1 MDSMLEELI
10 NEMKQEIERWFE
22 FIGDKDAEQIVKRT
36 PLQVGIHDY
45 GLLEYAKGRVS
56 VTDSELDFLSP
67 KVKTRLGE
75 PAELLS
81 KEQVRE
87 KIIPSLAVFMQH
99 KLDSL
104 PSPALIDY
112 KFTFWGKFRVREGE
126 MTLPILQH
134 IDEAKKERLLNSI
147 ASYIQTKL
155 DDGKY
160 PTKEL
165 ETFFLSRHLL
175 DEKLFPDPD
184 AGRIISVFENILEL
198 NKGKKERLAAHR
210 SNIVNALRK
219 WVEETFLPRY
229 FEIRKEQ
236 WNEAEYTRKSDI
248 QLEDTEQGPIELL
261 LYTAVSI
268 IKYEPSYSKSTGL
281 AFLERAVELGSA
293 RASRYMKEG
302 SGTFAKED
310 VYFRDEFVECTAND
324 VFATVTIT
332 MKQEAE
338 ESYARALRF
347 ICRLLQRGFP
357 KSYQIK
363 LKSSVKQFL
372 PIKGLAKSGT
382 HRFFANAMA
391 YPKLHPLLKE
401 YAREAMEEFEWYADT
416 EGEKNCMPGSYA
428 VFGLG
433 LADRSY
439 FALVED
445 YMKLVDD
452 EHQSVQNHFTAAFV
466 EEYGVNAET
475 ISTLVTCLLHSTDSI
490 KLKIKPAMEEE
501 ANARLLLDHISGLQP
516 YEVQRII
523 YPIWGGVEKLKAA
536 AAKAKKGE
544 KAALLS
550 ELVQAAS
557 SKKNQR

>member
-1 MDSMLEELI
+1 MDNMLEELI
-10 NEMKQEIERWFE
+10 NEMKQAIERWFE

-36 PLQVGIHDY
+36 PLQVGIHDF

-75 PAELLS
+75 PAELLLE
-81 KEQVRE
+81 EQVRE
-87 KIIPSLAVFMQH
+87 QIIPSLAVFMQH

-104 PSPALIDY
+104 PVPALIDY

-126 MTLPILQH
+126 VTLPILQH

-147 ASYIQTKL
+147 ASYIQKKL

-175 DEKLFPDPD
+175 DEKLFPEPD

-198 NKGKKERLAAHR
+198 NKGKKERIAEHR

-219 WVEETFLPRY
+219 WVEATFLPRY
-229 FEIRKEQ
+229 FEIQKEQ

-248 QLEDTEQGPIELL
+248 QLENTEQGPIELL

-310 VYFRDEFVECTAND
+310 VYFRDEFVECAAND

-347 ICRLLQRGFP
+347 ICRLLQQGFP

-382 HRFFANAMA
+382 HRFFANALE
-391 YPKLHPLLKE
+391 YPKLHPLLEE

-445 YMKLVDD
+445 YIKLVDD

-466 EEYGVNAET
+466 EQYGVNAET
-475 ISTLVTCLLHSTDSI
+475 LPTLVTCLLHSTDSI

-501 ANARLLLDHISGLQP
+501 ANARLLLDHVSGRQS
-516 YEVQRII
+516 YEVERIV
-523 YPIWGGVEKLKAA
+523 YPIWGGLEKLKAA
-536 AAKAKKGE
+536 AAKAKGE

-557 SKKNQR
+557 SKKKRG

>member
-1 MDSMLEELI
+1 MDSMLEDLI
-10 NEMKQEIERWFE
+10 NEMKQAIEQWFE

-45 GLLEYAKGRVS
+45 GLLEYAKGRVN
-56 VTDSELDFLSP
+56 VTDTELDFSSP
-67 KVKTRLGE
+67 ELKTRLGE

-81 KEQVRE
+81 EEQVRE
-87 KIIPSLAVFMQH
+87 QIIPRLAAFMQQQ
-99 KLDSL
+99 LNSL

-112 KFTFWGKFRVREGE
+112 KFAFWGKFRVREGE
-126 MTLPILQH
+126 VTLPILQH
-134 IDEAKKERLLNSI
+134 IDKAKKERLLNSI

-160 PTKEL
+160 PTKPL

-175 DEKLFPDPD
+175 DENLFPDPD
-184 AGRIISVFENILEL
+184 VGRIISVFENILEL
-198 NKGKKERLAAHR
+198 NKGKKERLAEHR
-210 SNIVNALRK
+210 SKIVNALRN

-229 FEIRKEQ
+229 FEIHKEGWSQ
-236 WNEAEYTRKSDI
+236 AEYTRKGDI

-261 LYTAVSI
+261 LYAAVSI

-302 SGTFAKED
+302 SGTLAKED
-310 VYFRDEFVECTAND
+310 VYFRNELVECNAND

-332 MKQEAE
+332 MKQEVE
-338 ESYARALRF
+338 ESYACALRF
-347 ICRLLQRGFP
+347 ICRLLQQGFP

-382 HRFFANAMA
+382 HRFFANAME
-391 YPKLHPLLKE
+391 YPKLYPLLEE
-401 YAREAMEEFEWYADT
+401 YARAAMEEFEWYADT
-416 EGEKNCMPGSYA
+416 EGEKCCMPGSYA

-445 YMKLVDD
+445 YMKQVDD
-452 EHQSVQNHFTAAFV
+452 EHQSVQNGFTTAFV
-466 EEYGVNAET
+466 EQYGVNAET
-475 ISTLVTCLLHSTDSI
+475 IPTLVTCLLHSTDSI

-501 ANARLLLDHISGLQP
+501 AHARLLLDRVRGLQP
-516 YEVQRII
+516 YEVEHIV
-523 YPIWGGVEKLKAA
+523 YAIWGGVEKLRAA
-536 AAKAKKGE
+536 AAKANGE
-544 KAALLS
+544 KAALLT

-557 SKKNQR
+557 SKKSQR

>member
-1 MDSMLEELI
+1 MDNMLEELI
-10 NEMKQEIERWFE
+10 NEMKQAIVQWFE

-56 VTDSELDFLSP
+56 VTDTELDFLSP
-67 KVKTRLGE
+67 EVKTGLGE

-81 KEQVRE
+81 EEQVRE
-87 KIIPSLAVFMQH
+87 QIVPRLAAFMRQQ
-99 KLDSL
+99 LDSL

-112 KFTFWGKFRVREGE
+112 NFSFWGQFRVREGE
-126 MTLPILQH
+126 VTLPILQY
-134 IDEAKKERLLNSI
+134 IDEAKKERLLNAI

-160 PTKEL
+160 PTKPL

-175 DEKLFPDPD
+175 DENLFPEPD

-198 NKGKKERLAAHR
+198 NKGKKERLAEHR
-210 SNIVNALRK
+210 SNIVRALRN
-219 WVEETFLPRY
+219 WAEETFLPRY
-229 FEIRKEQ
+229 FEIHKEGWSQ
-236 WNEAEYTRKSDI
+236 AEYTRKADI

-261 LYTAVSI
+261 LYAAVSI

-281 AFLERAVELGSA
+281 GFLERAVELGSA
-293 RASRYMKEG
+293 RASRYMNEG
-302 SGTFAKED
+302 SGTLAKED
-310 VYFRDEFVECTAND
+310 VHFRNELVECKAND

-332 MKQEAE
+332 MKQEVE
-338 ESYARALRF
+338 ESYACALRF
-347 ICRLLQRGFP
+347 ICRLLQQGFP

-363 LKSSVKQFL
+363 LKSSIKQFL

-382 HRFFANAMA
+382 HRFFANAME
-391 YPKLHPLLKE
+391 YPKLHPLLEE
-401 YAREAMEEFEWYADT
+401 YARAAMEEFEWYADT
-416 EGEKNCMPGSYA
+416 EGEKCCMPGSYA

-445 YMKLVDD
+445 YMKQVDD
-452 EHQSVQNHFTAAFV
+452 EHQSVQNDFTTAFV
-466 EEYGVNAET
+466 ERYGVNAET
-475 ISTLVTCLLHSTDSI
+475 IPTLVTCLLHSTDSI

-501 ANARLLLDHISGLQP
+501 AHARLLLDTVNGLQS
-516 YEVQRII
+516 YEVEHIV
-523 YPIWGGVEKLKAA
+523 YTIWGSVEKLKAI
-536 AAKAKKGE
+536 AAKAKGE

-557 SKKNQR
+557 SKKSQR

>member
-10 NEMKQEIERWFE
+10 NEMKQAIVQWFE

-56 VTDSELDFLSP
+56 VTDTELDFLSP
-67 KVKTRLGE
+67 EVKTGLGG

-81 KEQVRE
+81 EEQVRE
-87 KIIPSLAVFMQH
+87 QIVPRLAAFMRQQ
-99 KLDSL
+99 LDSL

-112 KFTFWGKFRVREGE
+112 KFSFWGKFRVREGE
-126 MTLPILQH
+126 VTLPILQY
-134 IDEAKKERLLNSI
+134 IDEAKKERLLNAI

-160 PTKEL
+160 PTKPL

-175 DEKLFPDPD
+175 DENLFPEPD
-184 AGRIISVFENILEL
+184 AGRIISVFENVLEL
-198 NKGKKERLAAHR
+198 NKGKKERLAEHR
-210 SNIVNALRK
+210 SNIVRALRN
-219 WVEETFLPRY
+219 WAEETFLPRY
-229 FEIRKEQ
+229 FEIHKEGWSQ
-236 WNEAEYTRKSDI
+236 AEYTRKGDI

-261 LYTAVSI
+261 LYAAVSI

-281 AFLERAVELGSA
+281 GFLERAVELGSA
-293 RASRYMKEG
+293 RASRYMNEG
-302 SGTFAKED
+302 SGTLAKED
-310 VYFRDEFVECTAND
+310 VHFRNELVECKAND

-332 MKQEAE
+332 MKQEVE
-338 ESYARALRF
+338 ESYACALRF
-347 ICRLLQRGFP
+347 ICRLLQQGFP

-372 PIKGLAKSGT
+372 PVKGLAKSGT
-382 HRFFANAMA
+382 HRFFANAME
-391 YPKLHPLLKE
+391 YPKLHPLLEE
-401 YAREAMEEFEWYADT
+401 YARAAMEEFEWYADT
-416 EGEKNCMPGSYA
+416 EGEKCCMPGSYA

-445 YMKLVDD
+445 YMKQVDD
-452 EHQSVQNHFTAAFV
+452 EHQSVQNDFTTAFV
-466 EEYGVNAET
+466 ERYGVNAET
-475 ISTLVTCLLHSTDSI
+475 IPTLVTCLLHSTDSI

-501 ANARLLLDHISGLQP
+501 DHARLLLYAVNGLQS
-516 YEVQRII
+516 YEVEHIV
-523 YPIWGGVEKLKAA
+523 YAIWGGVEKLKAV
-536 AAKAKKGE
+536 AAKAKGE

-557 SKKNQR
+557 SKKSQR

>member
-1 MDSMLEELI
+1 MDSMLEDLI
-10 NEMKQEIERWFE
+10 NEMKQAIEKWFE

-45 GLLEYAKGRVS
+45 GLLEYAKGRVNVS
-56 VTDSELDFLSP
+56 DTELDFVSP

-75 PAELLS
+75 SAELLS
-81 KEQVRE
+81 EEQVRE
-87 KIIPSLAVFMQH
+87 QIVPRLAVFMQQQ
-99 KLDSL
+99 LDSL

-112 KFTFWGKFRVREGE
+112 KFTFWGKFRVQEGE
-126 MTLPILQH
+126 VTLPILQH
-134 IDEAKKERLLNSI
+134 INEAKKERLLNFI

-155 DDGKY
+155 KDGKH
-160 PTKEL
+160 PTKPL

-184 AGRIISVFENILEL
+184 AGRIISMFENILEL
-198 NKGKKERLAAHR
+198 NKGKKERLAEHR
-210 SNIVNALRK
+210 SKIVNALRN
-219 WVEETFLPRY
+219 WAEETFLPRY
-229 FEIRKEQ
+229 FEIRKEL
-236 WNEAEYTRKSDI
+236 WNQAEYTRKSDI

-281 AFLERAVELGSA
+281 TFLERAVELGSA

-310 VYFRDEFVECTAND
+310 VYFRNELVECTAND
-324 VFATVTIT
+324 VFATVTIAI
-332 MKQEAE
+332 KQEAE

-347 ICRLLQRGFP
+347 ICRLLQQGFP

-382 HRFFANAMA
+382 HRFFANAME
-391 YPKLHPLLKE
+391 YPNLHPLLEE

-433 LADRSY
+433 LANRSY
-439 FALVED
+439 FALIED
-445 YMKLVDD
+445 YMKQVDD
-452 EHQSVQNHFTAAFV
+452 EHQSVQNDFTAAFV
-466 EEYGVNAET
+466 EQYGVNAET
-475 ISTLVTCLLHSTDSI
+475 IPTLVTCLLHSTDSI

-501 ANARLLLDHISGLQP
+501 AHASLLLDTVSGLQS
-516 YEVQRII
+516 YEAERIV
-523 YPIWGGVEKLKAA
+523 YAIWGGMEKLKTV
-536 AAKAKKGE
+536 AAKAKGE

-550 ELVQAAS
+550 GLVQAAS
-557 SKKNQR
+557 SKESQR

>member
-1 MDSMLEELI
+1 MDSMLEDLI
-10 NEMKQEIERWFE
+10 NEMKQAIVQWFE
-22 FIGDKDAEQIVKRT
+22 FIGDKDAEHIVKRT

-56 VTDSELDFLSP
+56 VTDTELDFLSP

-81 KEQVRE
+81 EEQVRE
-87 KIIPSLAVFMQH
+87 QIVPRLAAFMQQQ
-99 KLDSL
+99 LDSL

-112 KFTFWGKFRVREGE
+112 NFTFWGKFRVQEGE
-126 MTLPILQH
+126 VTLPIVQH

-160 PTKEL
+160 PTKPL

-175 DEKLFPDPD
+175 DENLFPEPD

-198 NKGKKERLAAHR
+198 NKGKKERLAEHR
-210 SNIVNALRK
+210 SNIVNALRN

-248 QLEDTEQGPIELL
+248 KLEDTEQGPIELL

-293 RASRYMKEG
+293 RASRYLKEG

-310 VYFRDEFVECTAND
+310 VYFSNEFVECTAND
-324 VFATVTIT
+324 VFSTIT
-332 MKQEAE
+332 ITIKQEAE

-347 ICRLLQRGFP
+347 ICRLLQQGFP
-357 KSYQIK
+357 KNYQIK
-363 LKSSVKQFL
+363 LKSGVKQFL

-382 HRFFANAMA
+382 HRFFANAME
-391 YPKLHPLLKE
+391 YPKLHPLLEE

-416 EGEKNCMPGSYA
+416 EDEKSCMPGSYA

-445 YMKLVDD
+445 YMKQVDD
-452 EHQSVQNHFTAAFV
+452 EHQSVQNDFTVAFV
-466 EEYGVNAET
+466 ERYSVNAET
-475 ISTLVTCLLHSTDSI
+475 IPTLVTCLLHSTDSI

-501 ANARLLLDHISGLQP
+501 ANTRLLLEQVSGLQP
-516 YEVQRII
+516 YEVEHIV
-523 YPIWGGVEKLKAA
+523 YPIWGGVEKLKTAG
-536 AAKAKKGE
+536 AKAKGE
-544 KAALLS
+544 KAVLLS

-557 SKKNQR
+557 SKRSQR

>member
-1 MDSMLEELI
+1 MDNMLEELI
-10 NEMKQEIERWFE
+10 NEMKQAIVQWFE

-56 VTDSELDFLSP
+56 VTDTELDFLSP
-67 KVKTRLGE
+67 EVKTGLGE

-81 KEQVRE
+81 EEQVRE
-87 KIIPSLAVFMQH
+87 QIVPRLAAFMRQQ
-99 KLDSL
+99 LDSL

-112 KFTFWGKFRVREGE
+112 KFSFWGKFRVREGE
-126 MTLPILQH
+126 VTLPILQY
-134 IDEAKKERLLNSI
+134 IDEAKKERLLNAI

-160 PTKEL
+160 PTKPL

-175 DEKLFPDPD
+175 DENLFPEPD

-198 NKGKKERLAAHR
+198 NKGKKERLAEHR
-210 SNIVNALRK
+210 SNIVRALRN
-219 WVEETFLPRY
+219 WAEETFLPRY
-229 FEIRKEQ
+229 FEIHKEGWSQ
-236 WNEAEYTRKSDI
+236 AEYTRKSDI
-248 QLEDTEQGPIELL
+248 QLKDTEQGPIELL
-261 LYTAVSI
+261 LYAAVSI

-302 SGTFAKED
+302 SGTLAKED
-310 VYFRDEFVECTAND
+310 VHFRNELVECKAND

-332 MKQEAE
+332 MKQEVE
-338 ESYARALRF
+338 ESYACALRY
-347 ICRLLQRGFP
+347 ICRLLQQGFP

-372 PIKGLAKSGT
+372 PVKGLAKSGT
-382 HRFFANAMA
+382 HRFFANAME
-391 YPKLHPLLKE
+391 YPKLHPLLEE
-401 YAREAMEEFEWYADT
+401 YARAAMEEFEWYADT

-445 YMKLVDD
+445 YMKQVDA
-452 EHQSVQNHFTAAFV
+452 EHQSVQNDFTTAFI
-466 EEYGVNAET
+466 ERYGVNAET
-475 ISTLVTCLLHSTDSI
+475 IPTLVTCLLHSTDSI

-501 ANARLLLDHISGLQP
+501 AHARLLLDQVRGLQS
-516 YEVQRII
+516 YEAEHIV
-523 YPIWGGVEKLKAA
+523 YVIWGGVEKLRTV
-536 AAKAKKGE
+536 AAKAKGE

-557 SKKNQR
+557 SKKSQR